1 RVVQVVIDPFYS
13 LNRQSM
19 WMMPRAAAASLIGD
33 HHDDSVPISQDDDV
47 SVDDNKNDSA
57 TPQPPPKKP
66 RVKEQPIDDDKNELE
81 VGKLE
86 VGNSSDPD
94 AAARVAFQRWC
105 RYIRPEGRPDGYSN
119 DEEKERGFQNF
130 KTYWLHKEDEHN
142 CPLLNRRHEA
152 NLFYLADLSPEEFQ
166 SHPNYSYPASYCHI
180 SNELLDE
187 FDEIASGHDDFF
199 EHGVYD

>member
-1 RVVQVVIDPFYS
+1 
-13 LNRQSM
+13 M

-142 CPLLNRRHEA
+142 CPLLNRRRLA